1 MARISK
7 TTVAKI
13 KKARDEQMEYENNH
27 ALEATVVMAFDTARN
42 TMGSINN
49 VAMICRNKT
58 EVKLLDSIGE
68 LEEAYANLLS

>member
-1 MARISK
+1 MSRISK

-13 KKARDEQMEYENNH
+13 KANRDAQAEYERNH

-42 TMGSINN
+42 TMASVNN

-58 EVKLLDSIGE
+58 EVKVLDSIGE
-68 LEEAYANLLS
+68 LEAAYADLMQ